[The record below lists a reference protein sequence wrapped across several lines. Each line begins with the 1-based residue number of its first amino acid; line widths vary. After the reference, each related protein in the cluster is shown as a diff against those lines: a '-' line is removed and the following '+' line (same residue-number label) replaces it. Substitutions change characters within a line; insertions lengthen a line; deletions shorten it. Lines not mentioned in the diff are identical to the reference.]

1 MTHVRSVWLWYYL
14 VGGWALHIW
23 KMMEF
28 VSWDD
33 DIPNMM
39 EKYKRFQTTK
49 QWDIYIFIYMYMD
62 DYGCIWD
69 IRVTMPS
76 FFRKKT
82 TTKSMQPV
90 SFCINWWSDRKII
103 SWSPSHLVFPG
114 SLDWHQFD
122 SGPLHVSLGQGDTCR
137 WPSRG
142 LPKGLKM
149 GPLYQSYKFPS
160 GSLW

>member
-1 MTHVRSVWLWYYL
+1 MTHVKSVRLWYYL
-14 VGGWALHIW
+14 VGGWALPIW

-33 DIPNMM
+33 DIPNMI
-39 EKYKRFQTTK
+39 EKYKRFQTTN
-49 QWDIYIFIYMYMD
+49 QWYIYIYMWMIMGGWLWMYMGYSGND
-62 DYGCIWD
+62 ATIL
-69 IRVTMPS
+69 S
-76 FFRKKT
+76 QKT
-82 TTKSMQPV
+82 TRSMQPV
-90 SFCINWWSDRKII
+90 SFCINWWSDLKII

-149 GPLYQSYKFPS
+149 GPLIPKLQVP
-160 GSLW
+160 LW